1 MMNWERGSASTL
13 ELGLKTAL
21 CMSMGLGLLAE
32 LEVSLRREAPMIDL
46 V

>member
-21 CMSMGLGLLAE
+21 CMAEREPE